1 MKRVIAL
8 FMTALMV
15 VLMLPAKAYAATEN
29 VTITVTADKS
39 VAMRGDTVNFSV
51 AIGAVES
58 LGGLEFKLDVPEGL
72 TIVDSSISLP
82 DGLDTTLDSDGP
94 IVVPT
99 SGANDYKWSYSAQST
114 GYKGTSN
121 LTILNFAC
129 TVDTDSAYEAKNVT
143 ITFEKPGDSTWKGCC
158 FDNINLDEHNV
169 TVVPAT
175 VTVSKAPVYVSGVTL
190 DKTSLSLKDGETA
203 ALVATIQPSDADN
216 QTLIWSSSDSSV
228 ATVTNG
234 TVTAVKAGTATI
246 TVTTQDG
253 NKTASCTVTVSCN
266 HSLSKVE
273 AKEATCGQAGN
284 IEYYTCSKCSKKFSD
299 ANGTT
304 EVTKTEIPAT
314 GKHTEEIRNKVDAT
328 EDAPGYTGDTYCS
341 VCDTKLASGTEIPQ
355 LPHTHKMK
363 HIDKVDATCETDGN
377 IEYYECT
384 KCGKTYADEAGTKE
398 VTDIVIPATGHT
410 VTGDWVSDENNHWK
424 VCDVCNE
431 KVDEAA
437 HTYHWV
443 LDKAATLDAT
453 GLKHEECECGAV
465 RSENTVIAQLTHEH
479 TGVHHDAVAATCTK
493 TGTVEYYS
501 CEHEDCTG
509 KYYSDEAC
517 QLELA
522 DITVAINPDNHVY
535 DNDADAY
542 CNECDY
548 QRYYVVVSGGNST
561 YTKNSANGVTI
572 KVDGDL
578 SLLDSVKVDGKVIS
592 AGNYTV
598 ADNNV
603 ELTLKNTYLN
613 SLSSTT
619 HSVEFIY
626 SDGKTSKATIT
637 VKDAAVANNGGNN
650 NAAANNNNTDSVR
663 SPKTG
668 EPAVGGFVVS
678 LVVCIGLLGLFVWR
692 KKSVNET
699 VA

>member
-8 FMTALMV
+8 VMTALMV
-15 VLMLPAKAYAATEN
+15 ILMIPAQAFAASEN
-29 VTITVTADKS
+29 VTMTVTADKS
-39 VAMRGDTVNFSV
+39 VAMRGETVNFSV

-58 LGGLEFKLDVPEGL
+58 LGGLEFKLVIPEGL

-82 DGLDTTLDSDGP
+82 DGLATTLDSDGDIIAP
-94 IVVPT
+94 ASIN
-99 SGANDYKWSYSAQST
+99 GYKWSYSAQLT

-129 TVDTDSAYEAKNVT
+129 TVNSDSAYETKNVS
-143 ITFEKPGDSTWKGCC
+143 ITLADGGCC
-158 FDNINLDEHNV
+158 FDNIHLDEHNV
-169 TVVPAT
+169 SVVPAT
-175 VTVSKAPVYVSGVTL
+175 VTVSKAPVYVSGVSL
-190 DKTSLSLKDGETA
+190 DKTSLSMKDGETA

-216 QTLIWSSSDSSV
+216 QTLVWSSSDANV
-228 ATVTNG
+228 ATVSNG

-253 NKTASCTVTVSCN
+253 NKTATCTVTVSCN
-266 HSLSKVE
+266 HSMSKTD
-273 AKEATCGQAGN
+273 AKEATCGKAGN
-284 IEYYTCSKCSKKFSD
+284 IEYYTCSKCSKNFSD
-299 ANGTT
+299 ENGTT
-304 EVTKTEIPAT
+304 EVTTVTIPAT

-363 HIDKVDATCETDGN
+363 HITKVEATCVTDGN

-384 KCGKTYADEAGTKE
+384 KCNKKYTDEAGANE
-398 VTDIVIPATGHT
+398 VTDITIPAKGHT
-410 VTGDWVSDENNHWK
+410 VTGGWVTDDNNHWK
-424 VCDVCNE
+424 VCDVCSD

-437 HTYHWV
+437 HTYYWV
-443 LDKAATLDAT
+443 LDKAATLDET
-453 GLKHEECECGAV
+453 GLKHEECECGVV

-479 TGVHHDAVAATCTK
+479 VGVHHDAVPATCTN
-493 TGTVEYYS
+493 TGTMEYYS
-501 CEHEDCTG
+501 CGHDDCTG

-522 DITVAINPDNHVY
+522 DITLAIDPNNHVY

-542 CNECDY
+542 CNECNY
-548 QRYYVVVSGGNST
+548 QRYYAVISGANGT
-561 YTKNSANGVTI
+561 YTKNSASGLTI
-572 KVDGDL
+572 KVDGEYAL
-578 SLLDSVKVDGKVIS
+578 FDSVKVDGKVVDAS
-592 AGNYTV
+592 NYTV
-598 ADNNV
+598 AEGSTV
-603 ELTLKNTYLN
+603 LTFKNTYLN
-613 SLSSTT
+613 SLTSTT
-619 HSVEFIY
+619 HNVEFIY
-626 SDGKTSKATIT
+626 SDGRTAKTTLT
-637 VKDAAVANNGGNN
+637 VKDAAVVTNGSNNG
-650 NAAANNNNTDSVR
+650 ANSDSADTVR

-668 EPAVGGFVVS
+668 EPLMGGFVF
-678 LVVCIGLLGLFVWR
+678 VVCVGAVLSGLFVWR